1 MDDNLNQKTIGLI
14 LTILGIAFFIALM
27 EDLLFRVVGGFAA
40 LALANKGMQMQN
52 LPPLYIYLLNLFNF
66 KR

>member
-1 MDDNLNQKTIGLI
+1 MDNTNQKTLGLV
-14 LTILGIAFFIALM
+14 LTILGVAFFIALM
-27 EDLLFRVVGGFAA
+27 GDLLFRIVGGFAA
-40 LALANKGMQMQN
+40 LALANKGMQMQD